1 GLPWMATKI
10 PLAFS
15 AGRPVTRRRWIVGAA
30 LGAAVLAAFYPGAL
44 LAALVLTLCALAFP
58 GESAERA
65 RGVGL
70 VVLAAAL
77 GVLLLFPL
85 AYEWFRAGGV
95 ALADSAG
102 PVSFAMLARLSLG
115 PAPGAWVTG
124 FYLPVAAGVAYVFV
138 PAPLRQIARRFLCA
152 AVVSLY
158 LAWLSAAGYLPL
170 GLSNTVAYEAVL
182 AFSYAVL

>member
-1 GLPWMATKI
+1 GAGWWGVGGGCYGLSSVVLWGLSEGRIPALVLLAGLPWMATKI

-85 AYEWFRAGGV
+85 AYEWFRA
-95 ALADSAG
+95 
-102 PVSFAMLARLSLG
+102 ARVP
-115 PAPGAWVTG
+115 PAPS
-124 FYLPVAAGVAYVFV
+124 
-138 PAPLRQIARRFLCA
+138 PAP
-152 AVVSLY
+152 
-158 LAWLSAAGYLPL
+158 
-170 GLSNTVAYEAVL
+170 
-182 AFSYAVL
+182 